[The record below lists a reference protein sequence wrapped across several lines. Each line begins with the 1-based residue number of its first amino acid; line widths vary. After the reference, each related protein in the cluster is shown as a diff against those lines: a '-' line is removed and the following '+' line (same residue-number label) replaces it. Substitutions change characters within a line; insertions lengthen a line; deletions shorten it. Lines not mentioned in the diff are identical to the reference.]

1 MVFDRETQKLQ
12 VIPGVGP
19 QDQLEKWA
27 EDRKG
32 LLMVSATPWE
42 ARIYRV
48 DTSNGKR
55 TLFETVEAR
64 KGFQP
69 QNVRLAYAV
78 DSKTYVYST
87 VRVLGTL
94 YLVEG
99 LE

>member
-1 MVFDRETQKLQ
+1 MDRRWKR
-12 VIPGVGP
+12 PVGI
-19 QDQLEKWA
+19 
-27 EDRKG
+27 
-32 LLMVSATPWE
+32 SATPWE

-48 DTSNGKR
+48 DTPTGER
-55 TLFETVEAR
+55 TLLETVEPSEKA
-64 KGFQP
+64 GST

-78 DSKTYVYST
+78 DSKTYIYST